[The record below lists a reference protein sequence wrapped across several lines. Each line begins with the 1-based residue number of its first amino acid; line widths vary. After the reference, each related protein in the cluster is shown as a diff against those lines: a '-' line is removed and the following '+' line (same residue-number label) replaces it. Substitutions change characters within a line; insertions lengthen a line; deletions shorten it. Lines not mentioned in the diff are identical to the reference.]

1 MQAMRAYA
9 PAKINLTLEVLK
21 RRPDGYHTIRSVI
34 IKLPGLHDVVR
45 VEIDRGPT
53 TIEVSS
59 DTSEIPCDERNI
71 CHRIAER
78 YLQATA
84 FEARL
89 SIHIEKKI
97 PVAAGLGG
105 GSSDAAAVLIALN
118 RHFDGALSQ
127 QRLSEIAVDVG
138 RDIPFFL
145 SGANAALASGTG
157 ENIARVDCRTPLHVL
172 VVNPCIAIATGA
184 AYEALSAGLWFMAR
198 EDRADRS
205 RAMVDAL
212 REGALP
218 SMCASLYNDFE
229 AVVEPAHPVVKE
241 IKQALRALG
250 AEGASMTGS
259 GSTVFGLFASPAR
272 LGAAEHALR
281 EQYPS
286 FAIARGGALN
296 AIDNDS
302 ERSHGR

>member
-118 RHFDGALSQ
+118 RHFDGTLSQ

-241 IKQALRALG
+241 IKQALRAFG

-259 GSTVFGLFASPAR
+259 GSTVFGLFTSPAR
-272 LGAAEHALR
+272 LRAAEHAMR
-281 EQYPS
+281 EHYPS

>member
-1 MQAMRAYA
+1 MQAIRALA
-9 PAKINLTLEVLK
+9 PAKINLTLEVLA
-21 RRPDGYHTIRSVI
+21 RLPDGYHTIRSVI
-34 IKLPGLHDVVR
+34 IKLPRLRDVVR

-53 TIEVSS
+53 KIEVSS
-59 DTSEIPCDERNI
+59 DTTQIPCDERNI
-71 CHRIAER
+71 CHRTAER
-78 YLQATA
+78 YLQAAA
-84 FEARL
+84 FEARV

-105 GSSDAAAVLIALN
+105 GSSDAATVLIALN

-127 QRLSEIAVDVG
+127 QRLSELSVEVG

-145 SGANAALASGTG
+145 SGAKAALAWGTG
-157 ENIARVDCRTPLHVL
+157 EKIASVDCRTPFHIL
-172 VVNPCIAIATGA
+172 VVNPCIAVATGA
-184 AYEALSAGLWFMAR
+184 AYEALSAGLWFMTR

-218 SMCASLYNDFE
+218 SVCASLYNDFE
-229 AVVEPAHPVVKE
+229 VVIEPAHPVVKE

-250 AEGASMTGS
+250 AEGALMTGS

-272 LGAAEHALR
+272 LRAAEHALR

-286 FAIARGGALN
+286 FVIAQGGALD
-296 AIDNDS
+296 AIDGDS
-302 ERSHGR
+302 EWIRGR

>member
-145 SGANAALASGTG
+145 SGANAALASGTFVMLSSR
-157 ENIARVDCRTPLHVL
+157 RVRLLGKVPLS
-172 VVNPCIAIATGA
+172 CG
-184 AYEALSAGLWFMAR
+184 
-198 EDRADRS
+198 
-205 RAMVDAL
+205 
-212 REGALP
+212 
-218 SMCASLYNDFE
+218 
-229 AVVEPAHPVVKE
+229 
-241 IKQALRALG
+241 
-250 AEGASMTGS
+250 
-259 GSTVFGLFASPAR
+259 
-272 LGAAEHALR
+272 
-281 EQYPS
+281 
-286 FAIARGGALN
+286 
-296 AIDNDS
+296 
-302 ERSHGR
+302 